1 MNKTPLPLVIL
12 QNRERTTMD
21 FLEAVNAARS
31 WLQAFLLNEWTLY
44 QSALIVAGY
53 LLSGW
58 LAKRIE
64 PALESRARTIK
75 GNPDLLRVII
85 AFMRRTRWLFLIVL
99 LAIADVV
106 LLRFAWPSHRWLM
119 GTALTLVV
127 AWFVISV
134 LTRIIRNQMLARVV
148 AAAGWLYFALYALGL
163 DRALLAALDDV
174 AINLGAVRLSM
185 LLVLKAIVLSVALI
199 WLAVLIGNMSSNW
212 IQKSADLT
220 PSLKVLISK
229 LVKIGLIVFAG
240 TVALSATGIDL
251 TALTVF
257 SGAVGVGL
265 GFGLQKV
272 VSNFISGIIILLDKS
287 IKPGD
292 TITLGETFGSIRDL
306 RSRFVSVITRD
317 GKEYLIPNE
326 DFISQ
331 QVVNWSFSSEYV
343 RIEVDFG
350 TSYDSDPH
358 EVARI
363 AIEAAKTIP
372 RVAGTYAQP
381 VCWMTAFGASSLD
394 FKLRFWI
401 SDPSNGLT
409 NVRGQ
414 VLMALWDAFKAAGIS
429 IPFPHREIIM
439 KTPVELARASLRQRP
454 DDGRAS
460 GGTQSGN

>member
-1 MNKTPLPLVIL
+1 
-12 QNRERTTMD
+12 MD
-21 FLEAVNAARS
+21 FLEAVNAAES

-44 QSALIVAGY
+44 QCALIVAAY
-53 LLSGW
+53 LLAAL

-99 LAIADVV
+99 LAIADAV
-106 LLRFAWPSHRWLM
+106 LLQFGWPSHRWLVA
-119 GTALTLVV
+119 TALTLVV
-127 AWFVISV
+127 AWFAISV

-148 AAAGWLYFALYALGL
+148 AAVGWLYFALYALGL
-163 DRALLAALDDV
+163 DRALLAALDGIAV
-174 AINLGAVRLSM
+174 NLGAVRLSL
-185 LLVLKAIVLSVALI
+185 LLVSKAIVLSVALI
-199 WLAVLIGNMSSNW
+199 WLAVLIGNVSSNW
-212 IQKSADLT
+212 IQKSVDLT

-229 LVKIGLIVFAG
+229 LIKIGLIVFAG
-240 TVALSATGIDL
+240 AIALSATGIDL

-257 SGAVGVGL
+257 SGAVGVGV

-326 DFISQ
+326 DFISE
-331 QVVNWSFSSEYV
+331 QVVNWSFSSNYV
-343 RIEVDFG
+343 RVEVDFG

-372 RVAGTYAQP
+372 RVASSYAQP

-401 SDPSNGLT
+401 LDPSNGLT
-409 NVRGQ
+409 NVRGE

-439 KTPVELARASLRQRP
+439 KTPVELARASLRQRR
-454 DDGRAS
+454 D
-460 GGTQSGN
+460 QSNV

>member
-1 MNKTPLPLVIL
+1 
-12 QNRERTTMD
+12 MD
-21 FLEAVNAARS
+21 FLETVNATGY
-31 WLQAFLLNEWTLY
+31 WLQTVVLNEWTVY
-44 QSALIVAGY
+44 QAVVVAAGY
-53 LLSGW
+53 LFCGF

-64 PALESRARTIK
+64 PALETRARTIK

-85 AFMRRTRWLFLIVL
+85 AFMRRLRWLFLIVWL
-99 LAIADVV
+99 WIADVI
-106 LLRFAWPSHRWLM
+106 LSRFGWPSYRWLV
-119 GTALTLVV
+119 GTALTLVA
-127 AWFVISV
+127 AWFVIAV

-148 AAAGWLYFALYALGL
+148 AGAGWFYFALYALGL
-163 DRALLAALDDV
+163 DQAILTALDGV
-174 AINLGAVRLSM
+174 AVNLGAARLSM
-185 LLVLKAIVLSVALI
+185 LLVLKAIVLSAALV
-199 WLAVLIGNMSSNW
+199 WLAVLIGSMSSHW
-212 IQKSADLT
+212 IQNSADLT

-229 LVKIGLIVFAG
+229 LIKISLIGLAIA
-240 TVALSATGIDL
+240 VALSATGIDL
-251 TALTVF
+251 TALTIF
-257 SGAVGVGL
+257 SGAVGVGI

-292 TITLGETFGSIRDL
+292 TITLGETFGAIRDL

-363 AIEAAKTIP
+363 AAEAAKTIP
-372 RVAGTYAQP
+372 RVASAHAQP
-381 VCWMTAFGASSLD
+381 VCWMTAFGSSSLD

-439 KTPVELARASLRQRP
+439 KTPLEVVDSLERSEEMRRGQQSAS
-454 DDGRAS
+454 
-460 GGTQSGN
+460 

>member
-1 MNKTPLPLVIL
+1 
-12 QNRERTTMD
+12 MD
-21 FLEAVNAARS
+21 FIEAVNAAGS
-31 WLQAFLLNEWTLY
+31 WLQTVLLNEWTLY
-44 QSALIVAGY
+44 QSVLIVTGY
-53 LLSGW
+53 LLCGF

-85 AFMRRTRWLFLIVL
+85 AFMRRLRWLFLIVWL
-99 LAIADVV
+99 WIADVV
-106 LLRFAWPSHRWLM
+106 LLRFGWPSYRWM
-119 GTALTLVV
+119 VATALTLVA

-134 LTRIIRNQMLARVV
+134 LTRIIRNQTLARVV
-148 AAAGWLYFALYALGL
+148 AVAGWLYFALYALGL
-163 DRALLAALDDV
+163 DRTIQAALDGMAV
-174 AINLGAVRLSM
+174 NLGAVRLSM
-185 LLVLKAIVLSVALI
+185 LLVLKAVVLSAALI
-199 WLAVLIGNMSSNW
+199 WLAVLFGNMSSHW

-229 LVKIGLIVFAG
+229 LIKIGLIVFAG
-240 TVALSATGIDL
+240 AVALSATGIDL

-257 SGAVGVGL
+257 SGAVGVGI

-343 RIEVDFG
+343 RIEVSFG

-358 EVARI
+358 EVVRI

-372 RVAGTYAQP
+372 RVSSVYAQP
-381 VCWMTAFGASSLD
+381 VCWMTAFGSSSLD

-409 NVRGQ
+409 NVRGE

-439 KTPVELARASLRQRP
+439 KTPVEVVDSLERDDEMRCGPEPRSRP
-454 DDGRAS
+454 KA
-460 GGTQSGN
+460 

>member
-1 MNKTPLPLVIL
+1 
-12 QNRERTTMD
+12 MD
-21 FLEAVNAARS
+21 FQETVNATGY
-31 WLQAFLLNEWTLY
+31 WLQTVVLNEWTVY
-44 QSALIVAGY
+44 QAVVVVAGY
-53 LLSGW
+53 LFCGF

-64 PALESRARTIK
+64 PALETRARTIK

-85 AFMRRTRWLFLIVL
+85 AFMRRLRWLFLIVWL
-99 LAIADVV
+99 GIADVI
-106 LLRFAWPSHRWLM
+106 LSRFGWPSYRWLV
-119 GTALTLVV
+119 GIALTLVA
-127 AWFVISV
+127 AWFVIAV

-148 AAAGWLYFALYALGL
+148 AVAGWFYFALYALGL
-163 DRALLAALDDV
+163 DQAILTALDGV
-174 AINLGAVRLSM
+174 AVNLGAARLSM
-185 LLVLKAIVLSVALI
+185 LLVLKAIVLSAALV
-199 WLAVLIGNMSSNW
+199 WLAVLIGSMSSHW
-212 IQKSADLT
+212 IQNSADLT

-229 LVKIGLIVFAG
+229 LIKISLIGLAIA
-240 TVALSATGIDL
+240 VALSATGIDL
-251 TALTVF
+251 TALTIF
-257 SGAVGVGL
+257 SGAVGVGI

-292 TITLGETFGSIRDL
+292 TITLGETFGAIRDL

-363 AIEAAKTIP
+363 AAEAAKTIP
-372 RVAGTYAQP
+372 RVASAHAQP
-381 VCWMTAFGASSLD
+381 VCWMTAFGSSSLD

-439 KTPVELARASLRQRP
+439 KTPVEVVDSLERSKEMRREQQSAS
-454 DDGRAS
+454 
-460 GGTQSGN
+460 

>member
-1 MNKTPLPLVIL
+1 
-12 QNRERTTMD
+12 MD
-21 FLEAVNAARS
+21 FIEAVNAAGS
-31 WLQAFLLNEWTLY
+31 WLQTVLLNEWTLY
-44 QSALIVAGY
+44 QSVLIVTGY
-53 LLSGW
+53 LLCGF

-85 AFMRRTRWLFLIVL
+85 AFMRRLRWLFLIVWL
-99 LAIADVV
+99 WIADVV
-106 LLRFAWPSHRWLM
+106 LLRFGWPSYRWM
-119 GTALTLVV
+119 VATALTLVA

-134 LTRIIRNQMLARVV
+134 LTRIIRNQTLARVV
-148 AAAGWLYFALYALGL
+148 AVAGWLYFALYALGL
-163 DRALLAALDDV
+163 DRTIQAALDGMAV
-174 AINLGAVRLSM
+174 NLGAVRLSM
-185 LLVLKAIVLSVALI
+185 LLVLKAVVLSAALI
-199 WLAVLIGNMSSNW
+199 WLAVLFGNMSSHW

-229 LVKIGLIVFAG
+229 LIKIGLIVFAG
-240 TVALSATGIDL
+240 AVALSATGIDL

-257 SGAVGVGL
+257 SGAVGVGI

-343 RIEVDFG
+343 RIEVSFG

-358 EVARI
+358 EVVRI

-372 RVAGTYAQP
+372 RVSSVYAQP
-381 VCWMTAFGASSLD
+381 VCWMTAFGSSSLD

-409 NVRGQ
+409 NVRGE

-439 KTPVELARASLRQRP
+439 KTPVEVVDSLER
-454 DDGRAS
+454 DGEMRCGPEPRSRSKA
-460 GGTQSGN
+460 

>member
-1 MNKTPLPLVIL
+1 
-12 QNRERTTMD
+12 MD
-21 FLEAVNAARS
+21 FVAAFDAAAS
-31 WLQAFLLNEWTLY
+31 WLRTVLLNEWTYY
-44 QSALIVAGY
+44 QLAIIVAGY
-53 LLSGW
+53 LVCGA

-64 PALESRARTIK
+64 PLVETRARMIK

-85 AFMRRTRWLFLIVL
+85 AFMRRLRWLFLIVWL
-99 LAIADVV
+99 WIADGMI
-106 LLRFAWPSHRWLM
+106 LRFGWPSYRWLVS
-119 GTALTLVV
+119 TALTLTA

-134 LTRIIRNQMLARVV
+134 LTRIIRNQMLARVTAV
-148 AAAGWLYFALYALGL
+148 VGWIYFALYAVGL
-163 DRALLAALDDV
+163 DRVILTTLDGV
-174 AINLGAVRLSM
+174 AVNLGAVRLSL
-185 LLVLKAIVLSVALI
+185 LLVLKAIVLSSALI
-199 WLAVLIGNMSSNW
+199 WLAVLIGNVSAHW
-212 IQKSADLT
+212 IQRSADLT
-220 PSLKVLISK
+220 PSFKVLISK
-229 LVKIGLIVFAG
+229 LVKIALIGFAG
-240 TVALSATGIDL
+240 AIALSATGIDL

-257 SGAVGVGL
+257 SGAVGVGI

-292 TITLGETFGSIRDL
+292 TITLGDTFGSVRDL

-331 QVVNWSFSSEYV
+331 QVVNWSFSSDFV
-343 RIEVDFG
+343 RIDVGFG

-363 AIEAAKTIP
+363 AVATAKSIP
-372 RVAGTYAQP
+372 RVASSHSEP
-381 VCWMTAFGASSLD
+381 VCWMTGFGASSLD

-409 NVRGQ
+409 NIRGQ
-414 VLMALWDAFKAAGIS
+414 VLIALWDAFKAAGIS

-439 KTPVELARASLRQRP
+439 KTPVEVTR
-454 DDGRAS
+454 G
-460 GGTQSGN
+460 

>member
-1 MNKTPLPLVIL
+1 
-12 QNRERTTMD
+12 MD
-21 FLEAVNAARS
+21 LATAFDAVAS
-31 WLQAFLLNEWTLY
+31 WLRTVLLNEWTYY
-44 QSALIVAGY
+44 QLAIIVAGH
-53 LLSGW
+53 LICGA
-58 LAKRIE
+58 LAKRTE
-64 PALESRARTIK
+64 PLVEARARLIK

-85 AFMRRTRWLFLIVL
+85 AFMRRLQWLFLIVWL
-99 LAIADVV
+99 WIADGMI
-106 LLRFAWPSHRWLM
+106 LRFGWPSYRWLVA
-119 GTALTLVV
+119 TALTLTA

-134 LTRIIRNQMLARVV
+134 LTRIIRNQMLARVTAV
-148 AAAGWLYFALYALGL
+148 VGWIYFALYAVGL
-163 DRALLAALDDV
+163 DRVILTTLDGV
-174 AINLGAVRLSM
+174 AINFGAVRLSL
-185 LLVLKAIVLSVALI
+185 LLVLKAIVLSSALV
-199 WLAVLIGNMSSNW
+199 WLAVLIGNVSSHW
-212 IQKSADLT
+212 IQRSADLT
-220 PSLKVLISK
+220 PSFKVLISK
-229 LVKIGLIVFAG
+229 LVKIALIGFAG
-240 TVALSATGIDL
+240 AIALSATGIDL

-257 SGAVGVGL
+257 SGAVGVGI

-292 TITLGETFGSIRDL
+292 TITLGDTFGSVRDL

-331 QVVNWSFSSEYV
+331 QVVNWSFSSDFV
-343 RIEVDFG
+343 RIEVSFG

-363 AIEAAKTIP
+363 AIAAAKSIP
-372 RVAGTYAQP
+372 RVASSHAEP
-381 VCWMTAFGASSLD
+381 VCWMTGFGASSLD

-409 NVRGQ
+409 NIRGQ

-439 KTPVELARASLRQRP
+439 KTPVEVTRA
-454 DDGRAS
+454 
-460 GGTQSGN
+460 

>member
-1 MNKTPLPLVIL
+1 
-12 QNRERTTMD
+12 MD
-21 FLEAVNAARS
+21 FVDALNAAAS
-31 WLQAFLLNEWTLY
+31 WLETFLLNEWTLY
-44 QSALIVAGY
+44 QSALIVVGY
-53 LLSGW
+53 LVSGL

-85 AFMRRTRWLFLIVL
+85 AFMRRLRWLFLIVWL
-99 LAIADVV
+99 WIADVV
-106 LLRFAWPSHRWLM
+106 LSRFGWPSYRWLVA
-119 GTALTLVV
+119 TALTLVA
-127 AWFVISV
+127 AWFIIAV
-134 LTRIIRNQMLARVV
+134 LTRLIRNLMLARVV
-148 AAAGWLYFALYALGL
+148 AVVGWLYFALYALGMDTPVL
-163 DRALLAALDDV
+163 TALDSV
-174 AINLGAVRLSM
+174 AVNLGAVRLSM
-185 LLVLKAIVLSVALI
+185 LLVLKAIILSAALI
-199 WLAVLIGNMSSNW
+199 WLAVLFGNMSSNW

-229 LVKIGLIVFAG
+229 LIKIGLIVLAG
-240 TVALSATGIDL
+240 TIALSATGIDL

-257 SGAVGVGL
+257 SGAVGVGI

-331 QVVNWSFSSEYV
+331 QVVNWSFSSDYV
-343 RIEVDFG
+343 RIEVNFG

-363 AIEAAKTIP
+363 AIEAAKSIP
-372 RVAGTYAQP
+372 RVASTYAQP
-381 VCWMTAFGASSLD
+381 VCWITGFGGSSLD

-409 NVRGQ
+409 NIRGE
-414 VLMALWDAFKAAGIS
+414 VLMAIWDAFKAAGIS
-429 IPFPHREIIM
+429 IPYPHREIIM
-439 KTPVELARASLRQRP
+439 KTPIEVTGS
-454 DDGRAS
+454 
-460 GGTQSGN
+460 

>member
-1 MNKTPLPLVIL
+1 MDLV
-12 QNRERTTMD
+12 
-21 FLEAVNAARS
+21 EAVSAVRA
-31 WLQAFLLNEWTLY
+31 WLQTFLLNEWTLY
-44 QSALIVAGY
+44 QSALIAIGY
-53 LLSGW
+53 LASGF
-58 LAKRIE
+58 LASRIE
-64 PALESRARTIK
+64 PALEARARAIK

-85 AFMRRTRWLFLIVL
+85 AFMRRLKWLFLIVWL
-99 LAIADVV
+99 WIADVM
-106 LLRFAWPSHRWLM
+106 LLRFGWPSYRWLVA
-119 GTALTLVV
+119 TALTLVA

-134 LTRIIRNQMLARVV
+134 LTRLIRSLMLARLVAVV
-148 AAAGWLYFALYALGL
+148 GWLYFALYALGL
-163 DRALLAALDDV
+163 DRTVLAALDSV
-174 AINLGAVRLSM
+174 AVNLGAVRLSM
-185 LLVLKAIVLSVALI
+185 LLVLKAIVLSAALI
-199 WLAVLIGNMSSNW
+199 WFAVLIGNMSSNW
-212 IQKSADLT
+212 IQKSAELT

-229 LVKIGLIVFAG
+229 LVKIGLIVVAG
-240 TVALSATGIDL
+240 AIALSATGIDL

-257 SGAVGVGL
+257 SGAVGVGI

-331 QVVNWSFSSEYV
+331 QVVNWSFSSDFV
-343 RIEVDFG
+343 RIEVSFG

-363 AIEAAKTIP
+363 AIEAAKSIP
-372 RVAGTYAQP
+372 RVASAYAEP
-381 VCWMTAFGASSLD
+381 VCWMTGFGASSID

-414 VLMALWDAFKAAGIS
+414 VLMALWDAFKAAGIE
-429 IPFPHREIIM
+429 IPYPRREIIM
-439 KTPVELARASLRQRP
+439 KTPVEVADATTPQPHPRRA
-454 DDGRAS
+454 GGAS
-460 GGTQSGN
+460 GPS

>member
-1 MNKTPLPLVIL
+1 
-12 QNRERTTMD
+12 MD
-21 FLEAVNAARS
+21 FLDAIEAAES
-31 WLQAFLLNEWTLY
+31 WLRTVVLNEWTLY
-44 QSALIVAGY
+44 QLALIGVGY
-53 LLSGW
+53 LVSTI
-58 LAKRIE
+58 LAKHIE
-64 PALESRARTIK
+64 PAVEARARMIK

-85 AFMRRTRWLFLIVL
+85 AFMRRLRWVFLIIWL
-99 LAIADVV
+99 WIADVL
-106 LLRFAWPSHRWLM
+106 LLRYGWPSYRWLVS
-119 GTALTLVV
+119 TALTLAA

-134 LTRIIRNQMLARVV
+134 LTRIIRNLMLARVV
-148 AAAGWLYFALYALGL
+148 AVAGWSYFALYVLGL
-163 DRALLAALDDV
+163 DEVVLAALDRV
-174 AINLGAVRLSM
+174 AVNLGAVRLSM
-185 LLVLKAIVLSVALI
+185 LIVLKAIVLSAALI
-199 WLAVLIGNMSSNW
+199 WAAVLIGNVTAHW
-212 IQKSADLT
+212 IDRSGDLT
-220 PSLKVLISK
+220 PSFKVLISK
-229 LVKIGLIVFAG
+229 LIKIGLIVFAG
-240 TVALSATGIDL
+240 TVALSATGVDL
-251 TALTVF
+251 TALTIF
-257 SGAVGVGL
+257 SGAVGVGI

-292 TITLGETFGSIRDL
+292 TITLGDTFGSIRDL

-358 EVARI
+358 EVVRI
-363 AIEAAKTIP
+363 AIETAKATP
-372 RVAGTYAQP
+372 RVASTYAQP
-381 VCWMTAFGASSLD
+381 VCWMTGFGASSLD

-414 VLMALWDAFKAAGIS
+414 VLLALWDAFKAAGIS

-439 KTPVELARASLRQRP
+439 KTPVEVTRGRQYA
-454 DDGRAS
+454 DKAGAAE
-460 GGTQSGN
+460 

>member
-1 MNKTPLPLVIL
+1 
-12 QNRERTTMD
+12 
-21 FLEAVNAARS
+21 
-31 WLQAFLLNEWTLY
+31 
-44 QSALIVAGY
+44 
-53 LLSGW
+53 
-58 LAKRIE
+58 
-64 PALESRARTIK
+64 
-75 GNPDLLRVII
+75 
-85 AFMRRTRWLFLIVL
+85 
-99 LAIADVV
+99 
-106 LLRFAWPSHRWLM
+106 
-119 GTALTLVV
+119 
-127 AWFVISV
+127 
-134 LTRIIRNQMLARVV
+134 MLARIV
-148 AAAGWLYFALYALGL
+148 AVAGWFYFALYALGL
-163 DRALLAALDDV
+163 DQAILTALDGV
-174 AINLGAVRLSM
+174 AVNLGAARLSM
-185 LLVLKAIVLSVALI
+185 LLVVKAILLSAALI
-199 WLAVLIGNMSSNW
+199 WLAVLSGNVSSHW

-229 LVKIGLIVFAG
+229 LIKITLIGLAIA
-240 TVALSATGIDL
+240 VALSATGIDL
-251 TALTVF
+251 TALTIF
-257 SGAVGVGL
+257 SGAVGVGI

-292 TITLGETFGSIRDL
+292 TITLGETFGAIRDL

-331 QVVNWSFSSEYV
+331 QVVNWSFSSDYV

-358 EVARI
+358 EVSRI

-372 RVAGTYAQP
+372 RVASAHAEP
-381 VCWMTAFGASSLD
+381 VCWMTAFGSSSLD

-429 IPFPHREIIM
+429 IPFPHREIIV
-439 KTPVELARASLRQRP
+439 KTPVEVVSSSGSSEELRPTTGFSFTRKHFDHLIQ
-454 DDGRAS
+454 DE
-460 GGTQSGN
+460 

>member
-1 MNKTPLPLVIL
+1 MNFV
-12 QNRERTTMD
+12 
-21 FLEAVNAARS
+21 EAVSAAGS
-31 WLQAFLLNEWTLY
+31 WLQTVVLNEWTVY
-44 QSALIVAGY
+44 QCVVIATGY
-53 LLSGW
+53 LFCGF

-64 PALESRARTIK
+64 PALETRARTIK

-85 AFMRRTRWLFLIVL
+85 AFMRRLRWLFLIAWL
-99 LAIADVV
+99 WIADVV
-106 LLRFAWPSHRWLM
+106 LLRFGWPSYRWLVA
-119 GTALTLVV
+119 TALTLVA
-127 AWFVISV
+127 AWFVIAV

-148 AAAGWLYFALYALGL
+148 AVAGWLYFAFYALGL
-163 DRALLAALDDV
+163 DGAILTALDGIAV
-174 AINLGAVRLSM
+174 NLGAARLSM
-185 LLVLKAIVLSVALI
+185 LLVLKAIVLSAALI
-199 WLAVLIGNMSSNW
+199 WLAVLIGNMSSHW
-212 IQKSADLT
+212 LQQSADLT

-229 LVKIGLIVFAG
+229 LIKISLIGIAG
-240 TVALSATGIDL
+240 AIALSATGIDL

-257 SGAVGVGL
+257 SGAVGVGI

-292 TITLGETFGSIRDL
+292 TITLGETFGAIRDL

-363 AIEAAKTIP
+363 AVETAKAIP
-372 RVAGTYAQP
+372 RVASAYSQP
-381 VCWMTAFGASSLD
+381 VCWMTAFGSSSLD

-409 NVRGQ
+409 NVRGE

-439 KTPVELARASLRQRP
+439 KTPVEIVDSIERGEEMRSGPAPASRSS
-454 DDGRAS
+454 A
-460 GGTQSGN
+460 

>member
-1 MNKTPLPLVIL
+1 
-12 QNRERTTMD
+12 MD
-21 FLEAVNAARS
+21 FLEAVSAAGS
-31 WLQAFLLNEWTLY
+31 WLQTVILNQWTVY
-44 QSALIVAGY
+44 QSVVIVAGY
-53 LLSGW
+53 LFCGF

-85 AFMRRTRWLFLIVL
+85 AFMRRLRWLFLIVWL
-99 LAIADVV
+99 WIADVV
-106 LLRFAWPSHRWLM
+106 LSRFGWPSYRWM
-119 GTALTLVV
+119 VATALTLVA
-127 AWFVISV
+127 AWFVIAV

-148 AAAGWLYFALYALGL
+148 AVAGWLYFALYALGL
-163 DRALLAALDDV
+163 DETILAALDGIAV
-174 AINLGAVRLSM
+174 NLGAARLSM
-185 LLVLKAIVLSVALI
+185 LLVLKAIVLSAALI
-199 WLAVLIGNMSSNW
+199 WLAVLIGNMSSHW

-229 LVKIGLIVFAG
+229 LIKISLIGLAG
-240 TVALSATGIDL
+240 AIALSATGIDL

-257 SGAVGVGL
+257 SGAVGVGI

-292 TITLGETFGSIRDL
+292 TITLGETFGAIRDL

-363 AIEAAKTIP
+363 AVETAKSIP
-372 RVAGTYAQP
+372 RVASAYAQP
-381 VCWMTAFGASSLD
+381 VCWMTAFGSSSLD

-409 NVRGQ
+409 NVRGE

-439 KTPVELARASLRQRP
+439 KTPVEVVDSLER
-454 DDGRAS
+454 GEEM
-460 GGTQSGN
+460 QSGPAPASRSNA

>member
-1 MNKTPLPLVIL
+1 MNFAEAFDAVASSS
-12 QNRERTTMD
+12 RT
-21 FLEAVNAARS
+21 V
-31 WLQAFLLNEWTLY
+31 LLNEWTYY
-44 QSALIVAGY
+44 QIAIIVAGY
-53 LLSGW
+53 LICGA

-64 PALESRARTIK
+64 PLVEARARLIK

-85 AFMRRTRWLFLIVL
+85 AFMRRLRWLFLIVWL
-99 LAIADVV
+99 WIADGMI
-106 LLRFAWPSHRWLM
+106 LRFGWPSYRWLVA
-119 GTALTLVV
+119 TALTLTA

-134 LTRIIRNQMLARVV
+134 LTRIIRNQTLARVTAV
-148 AAAGWLYFALYALGL
+148 VGWIYFALYAVGL
-163 DRALLAALDDV
+163 DRVILTTLDGV
-174 AINLGAVRLSM
+174 AVNLGAVRLSL
-185 LLVLKAIVLSVALI
+185 LLVLKAVVLSSALI
-199 WLAVLIGNMSSNW
+199 WLAVLLGNVSAHW
-212 IQKSADLT
+212 IQRSAELT
-220 PSLKVLISK
+220 PSFKVLISK
-229 LVKIGLIVFAG
+229 LVKIVLIGFAG
-240 TVALSATGIDL
+240 AIALSATGIDL

-257 SGAVGVGL
+257 SGAVGVGI

-292 TITLGETFGSIRDL
+292 TITLGDTFGSVRDL

-331 QVVNWSFSSEYV
+331 QVVNWSFSSDFV
-343 RIEVDFG
+343 RIEVSFG

-363 AIEAAKTIP
+363 AIAAAKSIP
-372 RVAGTYAQP
+372 RVASGHAEP
-381 VCWMTAFGASSLD
+381 VCWMTGFGASSLD

-409 NVRGQ
+409 NIRGQ
-414 VLMALWDAFKAAGIS
+414 VMMALWDAFKVAGIS

-439 KTPVELARASLRQRP
+439 KTPIEVTRA
-454 DDGRAS
+454 
-460 GGTQSGN
+460 